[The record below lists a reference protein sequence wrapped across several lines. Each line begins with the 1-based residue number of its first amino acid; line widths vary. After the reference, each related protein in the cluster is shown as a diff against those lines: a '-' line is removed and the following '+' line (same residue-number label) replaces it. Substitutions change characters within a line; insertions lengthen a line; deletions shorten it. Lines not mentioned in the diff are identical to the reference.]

1 MGSHLPVG
9 TMAGLKIIAL
19 LAISLALVSST
30 PLESSDL
37 LDNVVP
43 SNQVEENMMR
53 EVSLVRALSQAA
65 DRNMH
70 NWFAEYAQ
78 LMKDYKAEFDADLA
92 CSNPEY
98 LQAKLDIIKLAV
110 AKVRDGWTA
119 KQTQLAAIQA
129 ILDDE
134 RFAGITGLKD
144 TLQQYIDAE
153 MAQLKEEDTTIAAE
167 EADVVAEQ
175 ARLDNHPCDC
185 VHSDW
190 SEYGPCMVSESI
202 VTCYDTV
209 KEISG
214 TQTRTRKIER
224 PPRNDGAAC
233 EALEEKISCDDK
245 KGKPP
250 LDKCPIDCVWSDWGP
265 FGECDKTC
273 GAGFRHSKREYTGPF
288 YGGAECVGDATQ
300 KQPCNLME
308 ELKKELENC
317 QSEKKRLK
325 QQVNCEPSKC
335 KITVFQD
342 VDVGCHGYLP
352 DGVGD
357 TKCGT
362 KACPVVSGMGSPDFS
377 EVCLSGKA
385 IDIEGGCHAYLA
397 KDDHEYS
404 MVFQPGFNSLVGVS
418 EHDAKSGVDTALM
431 GNFNKAKLYCKLATP
446 STVSPTIKKIAEKS
460 KKQEQVSCGNHKADS
475 CEKCPQG
482 NGKSW
487 CNGDCKWTSQGKC
500 TDKTINCDAGGKC
513 ESAIAKRLK
522 RCVSEGFPDG
532 GKSDLQWGSQLLHCT
547 RARLLWG
554 GDSKAAC
561 LPCICDYVQANTDP
575 DKWDQFT
582 DNFCSKYA

>member
-65 DRNMH
+65 DRNTH

-153 MAQLKEEDTTIAAE
+153 MAQLKEEDTKITAE

-175 ARLDNHPCDC
+175 YRLDNHPCDC

-190 SEYGPCMVSESI
+190 SAYGPCMVSESI

-209 KEISG
+209 KGISG
-214 TQTRTRKIER
+214 KQTRTRTIVR
-224 PPRNDGAAC
+224 PPRNAGAAC
-233 EALEEKISCDDK
+233 QALQETIACDEEN
-245 KGKPP
+245 GAPP
-250 LDKCPIDCVWSDWGP
+250 LDKCPIDCVWNDWGP

-273 GAGFRHSKREYTGPF
+273 GAGFRHSKRSSTGPF

-300 KQPCNLME
+300 KQACNLME
-308 ELKKELENC
+308 ELRIKLVNCKAEN
-317 QSEKKRLK
+317 KRLK
-325 QQVNCEPSKC
+325 QQINCEPSKC
-335 KITVFQD
+335 KTTVFQD
-342 VDVGCHGYLP
+342 VDIGCQGYLP

-357 TKCGT
+357 TRCGT
-362 KACPVVSGMGSPDFS
+362 DACPVVSGLANPNFT
-377 EVCLSGKA
+377 EVCGGSGKGF
-385 IDIEGGCHAYLA
+385 DIEGGCHAYLA
-397 KDDHEYS
+397 QDDHEYS

-418 EHDAKSGVDTALM
+418 EHDADTGIDTALR
-431 GNFNKAKLYCKLATP
+431 GNFNKVKLFCKLDKP
-446 STVSPTIKKIAEKS
+446 STAPPTPKKP
-460 KKQEQVSCGNHKADS
+460 V
-475 CEKCPQG
+475 QG
-482 NGKSW
+482 NWFKGENGQTCNEVCQAVGKQ
-487 CNGDCKWTSQGKC
+487 CNAEMQSSLDTNEKVAAAFLQTGYTCKSFVPNGREYAGTPFSTGRPGDDCCPMIS
-500 TDKTINCDAGGKC
+500 GGKNSVC
-513 ESAIAKRLK
+513 
-522 RCVSEGFPDG
+522 DG
-532 GKSDLQWGSQLLHCT
+532 NAYDHH
-547 RARLLWG
+547 
-554 GDSKAAC
+554 AALC
-561 LPCICDYVQANTDP
+561 YCN
-575 DKWDQFT
+575 
-582 DNFCSKYA
+582 

>member
-446 STVSPTIKKIAEKS
+446 STVSPTIPKTKPDYKFDREEKTSCNKKYGSYTTLSDAKS
-460 KKQEQVSCGNHKADS
+460 
-475 CEKCPQG
+475 
-482 NGKSW
+482 
-487 CNGDCKWTSQGKC
+487 
-500 TDKTINCDAGGKC
+500 
-513 ESAIAKRLK
+513 
-522 RCVSEGFPDG
+522 
-532 GKSDLQWGSQLLHCT
+532 
-547 RARLLWG
+547 
-554 GDSKAAC
+554 AC
-561 LPCICDYVQANTDP
+561 LKDNKCGGVRDNRCLGTSFNLCPKGEFRKSGESCAHLIEKATD
-575 DKWDQFT
+575 
-582 DNFCSKYA
+582 AEGGEE

>member
-144 TLQQYIDAE
+144 TLQQYVDAE

-190 SEYGPCMVSESI
+190 SAYGPCMVSESI

-209 KEISG
+209 KGISG
-214 TQTRTRKIER
+214 KQTRTRTIVR
-224 PPRNDGAAC
+224 PPRNAGAAC
-233 EALEEKISCDDK
+233 QALQETIACDEEN
-245 KGKPP
+245 GAPP
-250 LDKCPIDCVWSDWGP
+250 LDKCPIDCVWNDWGP

-273 GAGFRHSKREYTGPF
+273 GAGFRHSKRSSTGPF

-300 KQPCNLME
+300 KQACNLME
-308 ELKKELENC
+308 ELRIKLVNCKAEN
-317 QSEKKRLK
+317 KRLK
-325 QQVNCEPSKC
+325 QQINCEPSKC

-342 VDVGCHGYLP
+342 VDIGCQGYLP

-357 TKCGT
+357 TRCGT
-362 KACPVVSGMGSPDFS
+362 DACPVVSGLANPNLT
-377 EVCLSGKA
+377 EVCGGSGKGF
-385 IDIEGGCHAYLA
+385 DIEGGCHAYLA
-397 KDDHEYS
+397 QDDHEYS

-418 EHDAKSGVDTALM
+418 EHDADTGIDTALR
-431 GNFNKAKLYCKLATP
+431 GNFNKVKLFCKLDKP
-446 STVSPTIKKIAEKS
+446 STAPPTPKKPVPGNWFKGENGQTCNEVCQAVGKQCNAEMQSSLDTNEKVAAAFLQTGYTCKS
-460 KKQEQVSCGNHKADS
+460 FVPNGREYAGTPFSTGRPGDDC
-475 CEKCPQG
+475 CPMI
-482 NGKSW
+482 S
-487 CNGDCKWTSQGKC
+487 
-500 TDKTINCDAGGKC
+500 GGKNSVC
-513 ESAIAKRLK
+513 
-522 RCVSEGFPDG
+522 DG
-532 GKSDLQWGSQLLHCT
+532 NAYDHH
-547 RARLLWG
+547 
-554 GDSKAAC
+554 AALC
-561 LPCICDYVQANTDP
+561 YCN
-575 DKWDQFT
+575 
-582 DNFCSKYA
+582 